1 LWIQNASWKLP
12 PRFELLRGYT
22 NDAIVHPVFPPYS
35 WLVEHL
41 VLPNFT
47 FFGWGTLILESCLGA
62 FLLVGLA
69 TRFWAVVGFGQTLV
83 ILLTVLNRPGE
94 WQWSYLLMLLAHA
107 AIFATAAG
115 RYFGVDGVVRPV
127 WQTRPARVYRWLVRA
142 T

>member
-1 LWIQNASWKLP
+1 MVTSGRPRDGGPMAVYSPQAGSAGVTGSRLDRALLALLRIGIGFLWIQNASWKLP

-62 FLLVGLA
+62 FLL
-69 TRFWAVVGFGQTLV
+69 
-83 ILLTVLNRPGE
+83 
-94 WQWSYLLMLLAHA
+94 
-107 AIFATAAG
+107 
-115 RYFGVDGVVRPV
+115 
-127 WQTRPARVYRWLVRA
+127 
-142 T
+142 